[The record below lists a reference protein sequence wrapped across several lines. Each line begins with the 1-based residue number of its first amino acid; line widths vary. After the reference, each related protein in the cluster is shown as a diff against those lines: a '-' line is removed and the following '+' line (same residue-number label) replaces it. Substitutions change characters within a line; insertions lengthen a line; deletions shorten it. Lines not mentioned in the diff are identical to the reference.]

1 MSGAAKKPFLKHY
14 VIHYTYCTKP
24 TLRPT
29 LVNILVNI
37 SKICKNVG
45 VMLPFV
51 FVMTFQ
57 RKASIRQKKIV
68 IVLQKQ
74 ITCYYYEGKIHFAN
88 YQNYYQQTNHL

>member
-1 MSGAAKKPFLKHY
+1 MILSGAAKKPFLKHY

-57 RKASIRQKKIV
+57 RKASIRQKNGDS
-68 IVLQKQ
+68 
-74 ITCYYYEGKIHFAN
+74 ITK
-88 YQNYYQQTNHL
+88 TNNLLLL